1 MAREKCCGGSG
12 GRGNGSGGENVRKGF
27 ASARAHAGFQ
37 DAFEIAA
44 LAVAGGS
51 SSGWDRKNYAGGRPG
66 AAAPDA
72 AWIIC
77 AQFAGPG
84 KIGVDRGAAGEIGG
98 QREYRF
104 AGIDGYASSGGIPDE
119 KVFFAAQ

>member
-1 MAREKCCGGSG
+1 MAREKCCGGG
-12 GRGNGSGGENVRKGF
+12 GGSGNGSGGENVREGF
-27 ASARAHAGFQ
+27 ASAGAHAGFQ

-51 SSGWDRKNYAGGRPG
+51 SSGRDRENYAGGGPS
-66 AAAPDA
+66 AAAYDA

-84 KIGVDRGAAGEIGG
+84 KIGVDRGTAGQAGG
-98 QREYRF
+98 RREYRV
-104 AGIDGYASSGGIPDE
+104 AGIDRYASAGGIPDE
-119 KVFFAAQ
+119 PVFSVF